1 MYIKILLKL
10 LESTLLMLLFVCIKK
25 KVDTHL
31 QIKLK
36 INFIKKCTIRLI
48 EKVLLSIPLFK
59 VRIIIHISD
68 TKLPS
73 LTNLKHNFGQEIMWL
88 EC

>member
-1 MYIKILLKL
+1 MCIKILLKL